1 MRKKAVLPSYTIGF
15 NESEWKRSPE
25 WLIHNGLWSV
35 IISFIFFFKFVAC
48 ATNTYNND
56 VLRS

>member
-1 MRKKAVLPSYTIGF
+1 MGKKAVLPSYTIGF

-35 IISFIFFFKFVAC
+35 IISFTFFFKFVAC
-48 ATNTYNND
+48 ANTYSND
-56 VLRS
+56 ALRS